1 MIASRAKHRIGA
13 KPAVFVF
20 SLACL
25 LPTARAQDKLDRELD
40 FVLAMA
46 RDMRFIEL
54 AKEETDRLAS
64 EFRGAGD
71 QDRIAQASVEI
82 AYLGARVRTNRALQ
96 RQLFKEALDR
106 SKELVER
113 SGNPSVQQKA
123 RMTLADASVD
133 FGQFLTEDLEI
144 ARESEPERVKDIETE
159 AAGVFRAGIEACGKV
174 MEALQPLRKDE
185 RQNTNYMLQWLRR
198 GVLKRENGRAVKAE
212 RDVLV
217 QQAVSDLS
225 DLVLEAGEETAI
237 GLKGLYEI
245 GQCYEVLGDTKQAL
259 DSYKTTV
266 GQITTALEQASEL
279 GLSGEMQAI
288 LFEMMQEITARTAE
302 VMVRTGNPG
311 AGELF
316 TNFRAAITKFGE
328 KGDIFDVVDVRFGH
342 QVLLAECRFLAE
354 SGDSKKV
361 AEAMT
366 MAQRINDR
374 HPNDFTGVKAKAVL
388 RDILSVQQSLVSAKL
403 LFEVGKGELQNKNQE
418 AAVKN
423 LRKAIAVLTPEET
436 ATIALDAY
444 EQLGR
449 AFGTSDRGLEAVIAL
464 TEGLKRHG
472 GTDQNKASNVAD
484 VLDAAVAQLR
494 RNTKNDAALEGL
506 LRAATDQIG
515 KYGLNSGAKLFWK
528 AGNDLFN
535 QKKYPEAVAEYQ
547 KIKPDF
553 PFHELAQVNIARAFQ
568 QVGNFAEARK
578 ALAAFRTL
586 AETKLDP
593 KDPKAAYRS
602 QAVASAEFLEAQ
614 LAYVEAR
621 GSEEFNLAK
630 DPKKYPAAIEKLR
643 AFVTNFEKD
652 GENNVPQAL
661 ESLGRLHCDLGEL
674 EQAET
679 VYVQVKAKEAPRAS
693 RLATEI
699 FREYQARAKSL
710 VEELNQAIA
719 KDKGEAAIAQAQKAV
734 DDVRKKLTA
743 LGLDYINNST
753 APQLGILV
761 NTMLGFEQL
770 KDWKRVE
777 EIANKT
783 LQLFGEDKTE
793 ATKRVVDLTVR
804 PKIGEALLQQKKFQL
819 AYDMLLAAE
828 QESEK
833 AGTKLW
839 EVKRQ
844 IARALG
850 GWFEFNNVGAPV
862 REPGLDKPVEAYL
875 KHFTEYRQW
884 AERPEVKQFSID
896 WYRFQWECYWFAKQA
911 GQKDSKYKDTA
922 VKFYNRAKSTDDFA
936 TLKSHGEEG
945 LLLFKYFTNNR

>member
-1 MIASRAKHRIGA
+1 MIRSRAQHLPGA

-25 LPTARAQDKLDRELD
+25 LSGTRAQDRLDRELD
-40 FVLAMA
+40 FVLALA
-46 RDMRFIEL
+46 RDMSFIEL
-54 AKEETDRLAS
+54 AKEESDRIAA
-64 EFRGAGD
+64 EFRSAGD

-96 RQLFKEALDR
+96 RTLFKEALDR

-113 SGNPSVQQKA
+113 SNNPSVQLKA
-123 RMTLADASVD
+123 RMTMADASVD

-144 ARESEPERVKDIETE
+144 ARETEPERVKELEAE
-159 AAGVFRAGIEACGKV
+159 AAAVFRAGIEACGKV
-174 MEALQPLRKDE
+174 MDSLRPQRKDE

-212 RDVLV
+212 REVLV
-217 QQAVSDLS
+217 QQAVTDLT
-225 DLVLEAGEETAI
+225 DLVIDAGEETAI

-259 DSYKTTV
+259 QSYSSTV
-266 GQITTALEQASEL
+266 SQITTALDQASDL

-288 LFEMMQEITARTAE
+288 LFTMMQEITARTAE
-302 VMVRTGNPG
+302 LMVRTGDPG
-311 AGELF
+311 VAEVF
-316 TNFRAAITKFGE
+316 STFRAAIAKFGE
-328 KGDIFDVVDVRFGH
+328 KGDIFDVVDARFGH

-354 SGDSKKV
+354 SGDAKKV
-361 AEAMT
+361 ADAMA

-388 RDILSVQQSLVSAKL
+388 RDILAVQQNLVSAKL

-418 AAVKN
+418 AAIKN
-423 LRKAIAVLTPEET
+423 LRKAIAVMTPAEQP
-436 ATIALDAY
+436 ALALDAY
-444 EQLGR
+444 ELLGR
-449 AFGTSDRGLEAVIAL
+449 AFGTSDRALEAVIAL

-494 RNTKNDAALEGL
+494 RITKNDPELEPL
-506 LRAATDQIG
+506 LRSATDQIG

-535 QKKYPEAVAEYQ
+535 QKKYQEALAEYQ

-553 PFHELAQVNIARAFQ
+553 PFHELAQVNIARTFQ
-568 QVGNFAEARK
+568 QLGKFAEAK
-578 ALAAFRTL
+578 QAIEAFRKL
-586 AETKLDP
+586 AEAKLDP
-593 KDPKAAYRS
+593 KDPKAAYRA
-602 QAVASAEFLEAQ
+602 QATASAEFLDSQ
-614 LAYVEAR
+614 IAYLEAR
-621 GSEEFNLAK
+621 GSEEFKLAK
-630 DPKKYPAAIEKLR
+630 DPQKYPAAIEKLR
-643 AFVTNFEKD
+643 AFVANFEKD
-652 GENNVPQAL
+652 GENYVPQAL
-661 ESLGRLHCDLGEL
+661 ESLGRLHCDLGDL
-674 EQAET
+674 EKAEEI
-679 VYVQVKAKEAPRAS
+679 YVQVKAKDAPRAS

-699 FREYQARAKSL
+699 FREYQARTKSL
-710 VEELNQAIA
+710 TEELNQVIA
-719 KDKGEAAIAQAQKAV
+719 KDKGEAAIAAAQKAL
-734 DDVRKKLTA
+734 DEVRKKLTA
-743 LGLDYINNST
+743 LGLDYINNSS

-783 LQLFGEDKTE
+783 LEAYGNDKTE
-793 ATKRVVDLTVR
+793 AIKRVIDLTVR
-804 PKIGEALLQQKKFQL
+804 PKVGEALLQQKKFQL
-819 AYDMLLAAE
+819 AYDMLVAAE

-850 GWFEFNNVGAPV
+850 GWFEFDRVGAPV
-862 REPGLDKPVEAYL
+862 REPGLDRPVEAYL

-884 AERPEVKQFSID
+884 AERGEVKQFSLE

-922 VKFYNRAKSTDDFA
+922 AKFYNRARSTDDFA
-936 TLKSHGEEG
+936 TLKSYGEEG